1 MARKLAPMKGFLRT
15 IVVTGLATGFTLPA
29 HAGSYATAYDMSIFL
44 NESHPFDTAAQP
56 VQPVQPAQNTLL
68 VADPAAN
75 PGAGEDLFADDEFGD
90 LDGLLAESDE
100 VDVNDPIEPVNRFI
114 FGFNQIVEDLILR
127 PISYTYNAVVPDAG
141 REAVT
146 NFLNNLS
153 SPVVLANDLLQG
165 EGERALQ
172 TTQRMLINTTIGVGG
187 LWDAA
192 EYFGIPEHRED
203 FGQTMAVWGVGE
215 GFYLVLPILGPSNP
229 RDAIGRFGVDTFLD
243 PVGLY
248 LVNTDQEEWQYA
260 RIGVTGVTEYAAIV
274 EELDSLRD
282 TSIDYYAAIR
292 SFYRQRRQAEIDNL
306 DGDAI
311 GGANTAWDN

>member
-1 MARKLAPMKGFLRT
+1 MAVIACVAGLFAT
-15 IVVTGLATGFTLPA
+15 IASTPA
-29 HAGSYATAYDMSIFL
+29 SAGSYATAYDMSIFL
-44 NESHPFDTAAQP
+44 NETHPFDTAAPTAP
-56 VQPVQPAQNTLL
+56 VTPAG
-68 VADPAAN
+68 VMPAGDDAMSL
-75 PGAGEDLFADDEFGD
+75 GTGDGLFADDEFGD
-90 LDGLLAESDE
+90 LDGLLAENDDL
-100 VDVNDPIEPVNRFI
+100 DVNDPIEPVNRFI

-127 PISYTYNAVVPDAG
+127 PIAYTYNALMPDPG
-141 REAVT
+141 KEAVT

-165 EGERALQ
+165 EGERAWQ
-172 TTQRMLINTTIGVGG
+172 TTQRMVINTTVGLGG

-192 EYFGIPEHRED
+192 EYFGIEEHRED

-229 RDAIGRFGVDTFLD
+229 RDAIGKFGVDTFLD

-248 LVNTDQEEWQYA
+248 LVNTNQEEWQYA
-260 RIGVTGVTEYAAIV
+260 RLGVTGVTEYADIV
-274 EELDSLRD
+274 EELDSLRE

-306 DGDAI
+306 DGAAV
-311 GGANTAWDN
+311 GGADTAWDN